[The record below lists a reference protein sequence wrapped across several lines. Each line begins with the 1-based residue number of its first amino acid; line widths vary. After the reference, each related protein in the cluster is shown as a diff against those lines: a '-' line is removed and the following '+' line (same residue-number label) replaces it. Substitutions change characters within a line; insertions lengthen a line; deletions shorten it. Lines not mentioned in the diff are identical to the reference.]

1 MIPTGVF
8 NVGPYECYA
17 VNVRLPYTDVI
28 LVDALPLLQ
37 AERAVSSVARL
48 LNSTDLSLARMDLP
62 KGGARYSCRVN
73 NIKLE
78 ALNKWI
84 SQ

>member
-17 VNVRLPYTDVI
+17 VNVCPPYADVI

-48 LNSTDLSLARMDLP
+48 LDSTDLSMSRMTLP
-62 KGGARYSCRVN
+62 RGGTRYSCRVN
-73 NIKLE
+73 KIKME
-78 ALNKWI
+78 VLNKWI

>member
-1 MIPTGVF
+1 MIPNGIF

-17 VNVRLPYTDVI
+17 VNVRPPYIDII

-37 AERAVSSVARL
+37 AERAVSNVAKM
-48 LNSTDLSLARMDLP
+48 LNSSDLSMARMDLP
-62 KGGARYSCRVN
+62 KGGTRYSCRVN
-73 NIKLE
+73 KIRLE

-84 SQ
+84 LQ

>member
-1 MIPTGVF
+1 MIPNGFF
-8 NVGPYECYA
+8 NVGNYECYA
-17 VNVRLPYTDVI
+17 VNVKPPYTTVI

-37 AERAVSSVARL
+37 AERAVSSVARM
-48 LNSTDLSLARMDLP
+48 LNSSDLSLARIDLP
-62 KGGARYSCRVN
+62 RGGTRYSCRVN
-73 NIKLE
+73 KIKLE